1 MAQTKMSS
9 ALAPRPR
16 TKAVPR
22 VALVRL
28 DESTTETLTKAFAQ
42 CGVEAVPFAE
52 DFAQRLGVEQFQ
64 GCVVRLDDHAS
75 AVLEAVRSSRSNHR
89 MILYGILPS
98 DVDVRGL
105 SKYGINT
112 LMNEPVS
119 RIEALQIARSTCS
132 LLLHELRRYV
142 RIPLV
147 IEIAIEGPTG
157 RFSGSSREISGGGMS
172 VQLARQVSLSDKLR
186 LSFTLPDKPAVSIE
200 SAVCWQKSSLVG
212 FQFQDSDPARQVV
225 RSWINSFLGL
235 D

>member
-1 MAQTKMSS
+1 MSS
-9 ALAPRPR
+9 APIPRPG

-28 DESTTETLTKAFAQ
+28 DESTTETLIRAFAQ

-52 DFAQRLGVEQFQ
+52 DFARRLGMEQFQ

-142 RIPLV
+142 RIP
-147 IEIAIEGPTG
+147 
-157 RFSGSSREISGGGMS
+157 
-172 VQLARQVSLSDKLR
+172 
-186 LSFTLPDKPAVSIE
+186 
-200 SAVCWQKSSLVG
+200 
-212 FQFQDSDPARQVV
+212 
-225 RSWINSFLGL
+225 
-235 D
+235 

>member
-1 MAQTKMSS
+1 MSS
-9 ALAPRPR
+9 APIPRPG

-28 DESTTETLTKAFAQ
+28 DESTTETLIRAFAQ

-52 DFAQRLGVEQFQ
+52 DFARRLGMEQFQ

-89 MILYGILPS
+89 MILYGILS
-98 DVDVRGL
+98 RDVDVRRF

-112 LMNEPVS
+112 LINDSVS
-119 RIEALQIARSTCS
+119 RSEALNIARSTCS

-157 RFSGSSREISGGGMS
+157 SFSGSSREISGGGMS

-186 LSFTLPDKPAVSIE
+186 LSFTLPEKPPVSIE
-200 SAVCWQKSSLVG
+200 GAVCWQKSSLVG

-225 RSWINSFLGL
+225 RSWINCFLGL